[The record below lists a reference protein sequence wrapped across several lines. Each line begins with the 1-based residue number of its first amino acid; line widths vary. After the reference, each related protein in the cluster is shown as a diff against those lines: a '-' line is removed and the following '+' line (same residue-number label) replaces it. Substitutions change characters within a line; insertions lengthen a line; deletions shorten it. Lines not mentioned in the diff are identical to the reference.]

1 MGMQTREMCIFSE
14 QSIRNVHGHRPA
26 TRLALVALLALA
38 CTARA
43 PRLKPTD
50 EALTTYLT
58 SVHDWMQM
66 TNRHAEENEMLMRK
80 LSARYRLSGASQ
92 LAQDPELVAQL
103 NRQREEMAAV
113 VAGTPVGP
121 MAAAL
126 GTTIGGIG
134 HGTLDGRRMTFL
146 VEPNDSALAAAR
158 ARYGETFV
166 DWVLARK
173 GRIIATLSQ

>member
-1 MGMQTREMCIFSE
+1 M
-14 QSIRNVHGHRPA
+14 HGHRPA
-26 TRLALVALLALA
+26 ISLALVALLALA
-38 CTARA
+38 CTARG

-66 TNRHAEENEMLMRK
+66 TNRHADENEMLMRK
-80 LSARYRLSGASQ
+80 LSARYPLSGTGH

-103 NRQREEMAAV
+103 NRQREEMAGV
-113 VAGTPVGP
+113 VAGAPVGA

-134 HGTLDGRRMTFL
+134 QGTLDGGRMTF
-146 VEPNDSALAAAR
+146 VVQPNDSALAAAR
-158 ARYGETFV
+158 ARYGDTFV
-166 DWVLARK
+166 NWVLARK
-173 GRIIATLSQ
+173 GRIIAALSQ

>member
-43 PRLKPTD
+43 PRLKPTE

-58 SVHDWMQM
+58 SVHNWMQM
-66 TNRHAEENEMLMRK
+66 TNRHAEENETLMRK
-80 LSARYRLSGASQ
+80 LSARYSPSGTGH

-103 NRQREEMAAV
+103 QRQREEMAV
-113 VAGTPVGP
+113 LLAGAPVGT

-126 GTTIGGIG
+126 GTTIGG
-134 HGTLDGRRMTFL
+134 
-146 VEPNDSALAAAR
+146 
-158 ARYGETFV
+158 
-166 DWVLARK
+166 
-173 GRIIATLSQ
+173 

>member
-1 MGMQTREMCIFSE
+1 
-14 QSIRNVHGHRPA
+14 
-26 TRLALVALLALA
+26 
-38 CTARA
+38 
-43 PRLKPTD
+43 
-50 EALTTYLT
+50 
-58 SVHDWMQM
+58 M

-134 HGTLDGRRMTFL
+134 HGTLEGGRMTFL
-146 VEPNDSALAAAR
+146 VEPNDSALGTAR
-158 ARYGETFV
+158 ARYGKTFV
-166 DWVLARK
+166 NWVLARK